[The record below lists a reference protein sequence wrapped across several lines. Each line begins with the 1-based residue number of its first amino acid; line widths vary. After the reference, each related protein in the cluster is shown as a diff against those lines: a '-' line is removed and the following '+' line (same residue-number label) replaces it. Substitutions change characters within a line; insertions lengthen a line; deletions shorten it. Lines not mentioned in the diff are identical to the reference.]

1 MYVKSHLFLLHS
13 KHVMACIGRFSG
25 YLLTFIFITIITV
38 LFTIMLSYK
47 CTIVNILTCYC
58 CYLCVLA
65 CVRACVCVICTDWD
79 LVTSCNV
86 KYGSAAN
93 FYEALGVIQ
102 ITWTLQVSKIHILL
116 LFFYYI
122 EVHIMKHLH

>member
-1 MYVKSHLFLLHS
+1 MTYYIYITHELESIHQVYVKSHLFLLHS

-25 YLLTFIFITIITV
+25 YLLTFIFITYYCFIHYNFKLQV
-38 LFTIMLSYK
+38 YNCKHMNMLLLLFV
-47 CTIVNILTCYC
+47 C
-58 CYLCVLA
+58 A

-102 ITWTLQVSKIHILL
+102 ITWTLQV
-116 LFFYYI
+116 
-122 EVHIMKHLH
+122 